1 MILNHSEARCPYFN
15 SRSDA
20 CQASF
25 STMPIASKRIFT
37 CCHSEDYD
45 LCGIFLAKALR
56 ATHPGGFGRQ
66 VRELA
71 FK

>member
-1 MILNHSEARCPYFN
+1 MISSHIEASCPYFN

-20 CQASF
+20 CQAS
-25 STMPIASKRIFT
+25 SSAMPVSSRRIFT
-37 CCHSEDYD
+37 CCRSEDHD
-45 LCGIFLAKALR
+45 LCALFLAKALR
-56 ATHPGGFGRQ
+56 ASRPGGFGRQ